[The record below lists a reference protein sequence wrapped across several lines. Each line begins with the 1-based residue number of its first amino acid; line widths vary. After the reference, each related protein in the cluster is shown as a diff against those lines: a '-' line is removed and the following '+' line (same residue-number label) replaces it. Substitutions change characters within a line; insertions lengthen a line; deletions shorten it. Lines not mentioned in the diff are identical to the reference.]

1 MIVMLD
7 TGYLITLADENRPHH
22 GVALQYLKALVK
34 AECRILISPIV
45 VSEYTVKSSPQLLF
59 EMGCF
64 EFPEYNIS
72 HALEASKLKRSTMS
86 SDFRSADNKRTVI
99 INDTQIIAQ
108 ASVEKVTHILTED
121 INTFCTTVNRL
132 NDLELTNIKAVP
144 LTDGY
149 QPDVFGLLQQA
160 ALPLPE

>member
-7 TGYLITLADENRPHH
+7 TGYLITLADETRLHH

-86 SDFRSADNKRTVI
+86 SDFRSNDNRRTVI

-108 ASVEKVTHILTED
+108 ASVENVEYIFTED
-121 INTFCTTVNRL
+121 KNTFCKTVNKLR
-132 NDLELTNIKAVP
+132 EAGLTKCKAVP
-144 LTDGY
+144 LSEGY
-149 QPDVFGLLQQA
+149 QG
-160 ALPLPE
+160 ALFTSMEQTEIQFPE